1 GATADTRGLA
11 RAALALDAASI
22 RAAVERAMAEHAV
35 ALTWTEMLLSVLVA
49 IGERWAATGEGVEV
63 EHLLAE
69 TAGSALRAG
78 STAPE
83 PRNGRPGLL
92 ACAPEGQQRPA
103 GVAGLGA
110 GEAPQPAAV
119 GAGGGAGRAGHRRA
133 AARRRAPA
141 GGAAGGG

>member
-49 IGERWAATGEGVEV
+49 IGERWASTGEGVEV

-69 TAGSALRAG
+69 TAGSALRAV
-78 STAPE
+78 SNATEA
-83 PRNGRPGLL
+83 RNGTPGLL
-92 ACAPEGQQRPA
+92 ARVTRGD
-103 GVAGLGA
+103 
-110 GEAPQPAAV
+110 
-119 GAGGGAGRAGHRRA
+119 
-133 AARRRAPA
+133 
-141 GGAAGGG
+141 